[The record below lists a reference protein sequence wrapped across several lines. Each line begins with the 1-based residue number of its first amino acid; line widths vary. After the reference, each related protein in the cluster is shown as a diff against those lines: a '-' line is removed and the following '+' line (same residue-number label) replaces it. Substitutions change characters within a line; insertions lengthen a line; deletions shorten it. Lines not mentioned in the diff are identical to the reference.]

1 MYKDDE
7 AISAIKAHA
16 EGVIKKH
23 VFNVKVLMNKGV
35 GVAEHPDIIE
45 TIQKELDI
53 IAENH
58 DRLEM
63 LDKYF

>member
-35 GVAEHPDIIE
+35 GVAEHPDICLLY
-45 TIQKELDI
+45 TSPSPRD
-53 IAENH
+53 
-58 DRLEM
+58 
-63 LDKYF
+63 